1 MRVDATS
8 TQCVQFGGILRRSDP
23 LDRSDRVTTSK
34 TSVGQMM
41 RRPSEG
47 VACHC
52 PGGSRIHRFPSLV
65 LSVDV
70 GGQASEAQYFGG
82 FFDGCVYVAAML
94 YLSLSALGPRRRMP
108 CFDFCPFLRSLYSP
122 PSFINLYDCAKVRE
136 GSKVRYSTAPRGA
149 ASSTSSREPL
159 SSPLLSF
166 SPCLAC
172 PSLVRLLFDRGA
184 RRKIRQ
190 SATAKENDVTGPA
203 AAVSFWIRRS
213 VVPSLSLSLPPP
225 PK

>member
-1 MRVDATS
+1 MLAAKRARHN
-8 TQCVQFGGILRRSDP
+8 ILAVSLTDVCP
-23 LDRSDRVTTSK
+23 ALNPA
-34 TSVGQMM
+34 
-41 RRPSEG
+41 PSF
-47 VACHC
+47 ALF
-52 PGGSRIHRFPSLV
+52 IPSLPSLISMIV
-65 LSVDV
+65 
-70 GGQASEAQYFGG
+70 QKCEREAR
-82 FFDGCVYVAAML
+82 YVIR
-94 YLSLSALGPRRRMP
+94 PR
-108 CFDFCPFLRSLYSP
+108 L
-122 PSFINLYDCAKVRE
+122 V
-136 GSKVRYSTAPRGA
+136 